1 MATVLILNFWWKD
14 IGVTKRWTLSDP
26 FKNIRNFSWMVSFF
40 KKQRDKEFERLLIK
54 NYINWKL
61 VYKTGKIL
69 NMCRECSV
77 GSSEV
82 RILLYGNL
90 EFCNTTYK
98 ILHLAIMFLSPLPI
112 FIATFDLFSTFLVLF
127 V

>member
-69 NMCRECSV
+69 NMCRECSCWFQRGQDFIV
-77 GSSEV
+77 W
-82 RILLYGNL
+82 
-90 EFCNTTYK
+90 EFR
-98 ILHLAIMFLSPLPI
+98 
-112 FIATFDLFSTFLVLF
+112 VL
-127 V
+127 